1 MQHIYIQHP
10 RNKEIKRCFSLRVL
24 IRTLF
29 FVTASITLLGC
40 AATSTYR
47 WTEFTEKNFPAKVS
61 QIITVY
67 GNLLDQKHRAGYGEW
82 DVRANADPPM
92 ATYDCISGEA
102 CQIVVSRLHCT
113 NYRHE
118 KTECAIRLNRDRHVC
133 KLWLFDR
140 QQSLSIR
147 CPLDV
152 VLVREKP
159 DPSRT
164 AETSTS
170 IHRRLVRF

>member
-1 MQHIYIQHP
+1 M
-10 RNKEIKRCFSLRVL
+10 RNICSGIARYFNPGSVL
-24 IRTLF
+24 ITSTLIS
-29 FVTASITLLGC
+29 ASISLSGC
-40 AATSTYR
+40 AASSTYR

-82 DVRANADPPM
+82 DVRVNADPPM
-92 ATYDCISGEA
+92 ATYECIPGEA

-113 NYRHE
+113 NGRHE
-118 KTECAIRLNRDRHVC
+118 KTDCAIRLNRDHHVC

-140 QQSLSIR
+140 KQSLSIR

-152 VLVREKP
+152 VLMPEKS
-159 DPSRT
+159 DPSST
-164 AETSTS
+164 AQAFTSN
-170 IHRRLVRF
+170 HRRLVRF